1 MLKKRIYIAG
11 VLIGLI
17 AAAGVQAADGEMFP
31 QRRDEAPYQLLLRG
45 SGVLRYMV
53 LIKVYAGAFYLAEE
67 TRIADALHPQAARRL
82 EFHYYYGI
90 SAADLVASTTEM
102 IQRNTSPE
110 TFTRLQPEID
120 QFNRL
125 YRDVVPGDRYAATY
139 IPGRGTRLSLNG
151 ESLGEVAGADFAA
164 ALFSIWLGENPID
177 KTLRQRLLGKRR

>member
-17 AAAGVQAADGEMFP
+17 AAAGLHAADDEMFP
-31 QRRDEAPYQLLLRG
+31 QRRDVDPYQLSLRG
-45 SGVLRYMV
+45 SGVLRYMM
-53 LIKVYAGAFYLAEE
+53 LIRVYAGAFYLAEG
-67 TRIADALHPQAARRL
+67 TPVADALHPLAARRL
-82 EFHYYYGI
+82 EFHYFHGI
-90 SAADLVASTTEM
+90 SAADLAASTTEM

-110 TFTRLQPEID
+110 TFSRLQPEID

-125 YRDVVPGDRYAATY
+125 YREVVPGDRYAATY

-151 ESLGEVAGADFAA
+151 EILGEVAGPDFAA
-164 ALFSIWLGENPID
+164 ALFAIWLGENPID